1 LKSANQSH
9 RSSFHNAF
17 LANHSALESL
27 LTSLANIFESELAL
41 LVSRT
46 DTLVHDLAEDI
57 TREELNRLLGLRG
70 AVGEFLGRTI
80 GIRRAI
86 DRLLS
91 EGAYFRRMSM
101 IKVILRGKLTW
112 LEFSSRVLA
121 DADLAAAYLTA
132 KATATPRK
140 TADHEELE
148 LLLENYSQ
156 RFEGIITGVSG
167 ALVSPSLSLCPFFVT
182 RP

>member
-1 LKSANQSH
+1 M
-9 RSSFHNAF
+9 
-17 LANHSALESL
+17 ALGNNLSY
-27 LTSLANIFESELAL
+27 LTGKA
-41 LVSRT
+41 
-46 DTLVHDLAEDI
+46 DLAGFWV
-57 TREELNRLLGLRG
+57 LLFHY
-70 AVGEFLGRTI
+70 VN
-80 GIRRAI
+80 
-86 DRLLS
+86 
-91 EGAYFRRMSM
+91 
-101 IKVILRGKLTW
+101 
-112 LEFSSRVLA
+112 A

-167 ALVSPSLSLCPFFVT
+167 ALVSPSLDPDTMLSSYIA

>member
-1 LKSANQSH
+1 MSY
-9 RSSFHNAF
+9 
-17 LANHSALESL
+17 
-27 LTSLANIFESELAL
+27 
-41 LVSRT
+41 
-46 DTLVHDLAEDI
+46 
-57 TREELNRLLGLRG
+57 RE
-70 AVGEFLGRTI
+70 
-80 GIRRAI
+80 
-86 DRLLS
+86 
-91 EGAYFRRMSM
+91 
-101 IKVILRGKLTW
+101 LTW
-112 LEFSSRVLA
+112 LELSSRVLA

-167 ALVSPSLSLCPFFVT
+167 ALVSPSLPPCPFFVT